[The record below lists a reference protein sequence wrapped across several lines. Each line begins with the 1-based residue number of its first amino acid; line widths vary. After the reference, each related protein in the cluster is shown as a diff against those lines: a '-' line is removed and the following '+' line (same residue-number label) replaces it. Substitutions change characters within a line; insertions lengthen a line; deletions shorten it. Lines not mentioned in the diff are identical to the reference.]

1 MEFRVYGLIATQIAE
16 GDNFIA
22 KVINVDGRKV
32 IQMESK
38 N

>member
-1 MEFRVYGLIATQIAE
+1 MQFRVYGLIATQIAQ

-22 KVINVDGRKV
+22 KVLYVDGLKV
-32 IQMESK
+32 IQMESE